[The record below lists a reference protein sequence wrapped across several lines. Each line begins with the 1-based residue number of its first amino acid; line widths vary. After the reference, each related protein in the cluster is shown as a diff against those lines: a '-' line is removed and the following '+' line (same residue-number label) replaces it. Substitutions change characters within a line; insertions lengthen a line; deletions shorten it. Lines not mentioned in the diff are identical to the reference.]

1 MDDGLGLAGDLVS
14 IEPYIENGL
23 GVDAY
28 IYLWI
33 AQLGSVSMSGSVAS
47 ASLPL
52 RVSLEAQ
59 TGEPLSA
66 CLTWD
71 AEYSALR
78 LRLSGYYRYRRIS
91 CGCRRHR
98 WHFHCCKLQP
108 RGAANREIGYREEC

>member
-33 AQLGSVSMSGSVAS
+33 AQLGVSMSGSVAS

-108 RGAANREIGYREEC
+108 RWAAHRVTVSRG